1 MASSTKNGRSKKSK
15 SQKSKPNKS
24 QSSNKSNSNNNSNK
38 SSSNSNNTNNNSFNA
53 SNSFV
58 YGFKVHSLS
67 QVNAQKQPSPKK
79 NKKNSPNKNRNKQNQ
94 TQQSS
99 PFSTISNNTIELYTS
114 SVSRLLD
121 AEHLNAGKA
130 TSLHDLQC
138 GTATVALQA
147 FLSYPNLRR
156 VFGIEQNKNLFHW
169 ATKNLMALIK
179 NGYQN
184 KKFLLVEQIPSNKMV
199 CTLFKMRICVQLQR
213 AWNMYYMIIHRQ

>member
-1 MASSTKNGRSKKSK
+1 MASSTKNGKSKKSK
-15 SQKSKPNKS
+15 SQKSKPSKS
-24 QSSNKSNSNNNSNK
+24 QSSNNSNKGNNNNNKSNNSNSNAW
-38 SSSNSNNTNNNSFNA
+38 NA

-67 QVNAQKQPSPKK
+67 QVNNTSKPSPKK

-94 TQQSS
+94 QSPQSS

-121 AEHLNAGKA
+121 SKHLNAAKA

-169 ATKNLMALIK
+169 ATKNLMSLIK

-184 KKFLLVEQIPSNKMV
+184 TKYLLVEQIPSNKMV
-199 CTLFKMRICVQLQR
+199 RTL
-213 AWNMYYMIIHRQ
+213 IIQ